1 MNSDFSKKYILD
13 KSFNYG
19 GNNKIMEGRRK
30 DDNLKVIVK
39 IVKGSCQKKPEKL
52 LALREQVDKL
62 TIRKYHYVNFWQ
74 NLFSFFY
81 SFPYNA
87 KSKMEIEILK
97 KGQKITG
104 VITMIECF
112 IQEKKFLL

>member
-52 LALREQVDKL
+52 LALRE
-62 TIRKYHYVNFWQ
+62 
-74 NLFSFFY
+74 
-81 SFPYNA
+81 
-87 KSKMEIEILK
+87 
-97 KGQKITG
+97 
-104 VITMIECF
+104 
-112 IQEKKFLL
+112 